1 MLRPFVGKW
10 NEESCLEFWKEVG
23 KRFVPAT
30 AKYRF
35 NVCTD
40 GNKQNTPALQTIFP
54 AGAVNYARVKKIRRG
69 DIVIG
74 IVRKNV
80 LGYTTIEEIGIR
92 HIDGFCARLRERVS
106 RYCRKSKTFSKKKT
120 AFYYHLCIFQAYNN
134 FIEPYKDK
142 KTPCMIEGIT
152 SRFWDWDDFFKR
164 FYPSSQ

>member
-10 NEESCLEFWKEVG
+10 NEISCLEFWLEVS

-35 NVCTD
+35 NACTD
-40 GNKQNTPALQTIFP
+40 GNKQNLSALQTAFSQ
-54 AGAVNYARVKKIRRG
+54 GAVNYSKVKKIRKG
-69 DIVIG
+69 EIVIG
-74 IVRKNV
+74 IIHKNV
-80 LGYTTIEEIGIR
+80 LGNMPKEKIGIR

-120 AFYYHLCIFQAYNN
+120 PFYLHLMIFQVYNN
-134 FIEPYKDK
+134 FIEPYVKK

-152 SRFWDWDDFFKR
+152 SRKWEWKNILMN
-164 FYPSSQ
+164 YCQPS